1 MVKPRNKPNQRE
13 KSMENQEKVEEKI
26 EGENTAEV
34 GAVPPVIEPV
44 IEEKAEETNEPAAAP
59 VIEEAPVVTPTE
71 PEEVPVKDEAP
82 APVVTPVIEE
92 APVVAPVVEATNST
106 DESPEISFLK
116 DIAVNGTVVQ
126 KRILVALEKF
136 IEALTPGRPGTPGE
150 IVKHQNLFLDHL
162 LWALD
167 RNDPVEFKE
176 IWSVLLVGFK
186 AYHGETN
193 SPNKGYSALS
203 EYRAGVCSDAWA
215 DEERLSTYLNLI
227 TLLRCTRNVSTRAKD
242 IKRIKLDAIS
252 DSLVIDS
259 RLDNLKRFYNV

>member
-13 KSMENQEKVEEKI
+13 KSMENQEKA

-44 IEEKAEETNEPAAAP
+44 IEEKAEETNEPVVPP
-59 VIEEAPVVTPTE
+59 VVEEAPVVTPTE

-82 APVVTPVIEE
+82 APVVAPVIEE
-92 APVVAPVVEATNST
+92 APVVAPVVEKATNST

-116 DIAVNGTVVQ
+116 DIAVSGTVVQ

>member
-1 MVKPRNKPNQRE
+1 MAKPRNKPNQRE

-26 EGENTAEV
+26 EGETAGEFE
-34 GAVPPVIEPV
+34 GAAPPAIEPV
-44 IEEKAEETNEPAAAP
+44 IEEKAEDIKEPATPPA
-59 VIEEAPVVTPTE
+59 VEEAPVVATPVV
-71 PEEVPVKDEAP
+71 EEVPVVVEAS
-82 APVVTPVIEE
+82 
-92 APVVAPVVEATNST
+92 APVVAPVVEEATNSS

-116 DIAVNGTVVQ
+116 DIAVSGTGVQ
-126 KRILVALEKF
+126 KRILTALENF
-136 IEALTPGRPGTPGE
+136 IEALAPGRPGTPGE

-162 LWALD
+162 FWALD

-176 IWSVLLVGFK
+176 IWAVLLVGFK
-186 AYHGETN
+186 AYHGENN

-215 DEERLSTYLNLI
+215 DEDRLSAYLNLI

-252 DSLVIDS
+252 DTLVTDQ